1 MTKEQRPRKLS
12 TFWIGPLVAGS
23 FLAAG
28 YEVTQRFM
36 ILRGNQQG
44 QHLRELFAD
53 QRPFPGKSLEAF
65 RQGQSTNSSKFQLNA
80 NTKLTK
86 EKQSNILISNFA
98 KFQEKE
104 MQTMLKAL
112 ETKSN
117 EPEISNRDKIK
128 TAINS
133 FTHKQLPHS
142 RPQPSNQKNNF
153 DELFKTLPT
162 P

>member
-1 MTKEQRPRKLS
+1 MTEDQSPRKLS
-12 TFWIGPLVAGS
+12 SFWIGPLVAGS
-23 FLAAG
+23 FWATG

-44 QHLRELFAD
+44 QHIRELFAD
-53 QRPFPGKSLEAF
+53 QRPFPGKGLEGFLQDQA
-65 RQGQSTNSSKFQLNA
+65 TNSS
-80 NTKLTK
+80 
-86 EKQSNILISNFA
+86 

-112 ETKSN
+112 ETKL
-117 EPEISNRDKIK
+117 PKPKIRNRDKIK

-133 FTHKQLPHS
+133 ITNKELPNS
-142 RPQPSNQKNNF
+142 RRQPSDQKNNF
-153 DELFKTLPT
+153 NELFKTLPT